1 MKCKATIR
9 SPYQGGR
16 PLPRQRSYPR
26 EHTSSFVWPS
36 RFPREIIDPP
46 ARIRAIASNHHR
58 RAFGSTRNSPYH
70 VNCFSLPI
78 LLQHQNTRSFGVVG
92 IFLYQLSRPN
102 SLNYVAHVNLVF
114 GKLSISMLG
123 NYDFAASHQVQNPI
137 EKLAHAKNLTSE
149 FRVGQRD
156 CPTRSILMPAGRL
169 FQPRRPECV
178 RSWPRFSAGRAPG
191 NSPG

>member
-16 PLPRQRSYPR
+16 PLLRQRSYPR

-36 RFPREIIDPP
+36 RFPREVIDPP
-46 ARIRAIASNHHR
+46 ARIRTIASNHDSR
-58 RAFGSTRNSPYH
+58 PIGSTRNSPYY

-78 LLQHQNTRSFGVVG
+78 PLQHQNTWSFSIVG

-114 GKLSISMLG
+114 GKLSIPMLG
-123 NYDFAASHQVQNPI
+123 NSDFAASHQVQNPI

-156 CPTRSILMPAGRL
+156 CSTRSILAPAGRL
-169 FQPRRPECV
+169 SRNRRRGCV
-178 RSWPRFSAGRAPG
+178 RSWPRFVAGRAPG
-191 NSPG
+191 SSPG